1 MAKQLNLSIS
11 YQRLY
16 RSNWY
21 KDKLKGQASINQD
34 PKDSH
39 IDNNYK
45 DIPKKTLKIKQR
57 YAICISKVCQ
67 RYA

>member
-21 KDKLKGQASINQD
+21 KNKLKGQASINQD

-45 DIPKKTLKIKQR
+45 DIPKKTLKI
-57 YAICISKVCQ
+57 
-67 RYA
+67 